1 MYRPEEVMNI
11 KSECILVS
19 AMVQLPH
26 ENETLFHQQVWEDG
40 TAVNV
45 LHKSEVN

>member
-1 MYRPEEVMNI
+1 MHRPEEGMNI
-11 KSECILVS
+11 KSEYMLVS

-26 ENETLFHQQVWEDG
+26 ENETLFHQQAWEDG

-45 LHKSEVN
+45 LHKPEVN